1 MPTIDE
7 KRVYSETRTA
17 ESVAVASDLGLVVAS
32 VSGDFVGEFGVAHR
46 GACRDVASADGTL
59 VVATDADVVL
69 LPPDAD
75 DATPA
80 DFGPARA
87 VSLAGGDVVALGED
101 GTVARRPL
109 RGAVA
114 GTDDTD
120 ATTGT
125 DDGDAAG
132 DGTADGWTTVGT
144 VDEGRALDGDLLAA
158 SDGVYRVGDAL
169 APAGLDDVRD
179 VAVADVPR
187 AATGTG
193 LYRLGNGWMDEYDDP
208 CRLVAAAPDGRAHAV
223 AVDAGDATDG
233 SDYDGDAA
241 PSAAD
246 ADAERLLARDGD
258 GWSAVESPV
267 EGPVAGVAYGE
278 TATYLVGRD
287 GTLAAAEGD
296 GWRTQALGVRGVG
309 GLTVR

>member
-46 GACRDVASADGTL
+46 GTCRGVVSADGTL

-75 DATPA
+75 EATPT

-87 VSLAGGDVVALGED
+87 VSLAGGDVVALGDD

-109 RGAVA
+109 RDALA
-114 GTDDTD
+114 GGDPD
-120 ATTGT
+120 G
-125 DDGDAAG
+125 GDADVATGAG
-132 DGTADGWTTVGT
+132 DPAADGWTTVGT

-169 APAGLDDVRD
+169 APAGLDDARD

-193 LYRLGNGWMDEYDDP
+193 LYRLGNGWMDEYDAP
-208 CRLVAAAPDGRAHAV
+208 CRLVSAAPDGRAHAV
-223 AVDAGDATDG
+223 ASGTADDA
-233 SDYDGDAA
+233 
-241 PSAAD
+241 PAD
-246 ADAERLLARDGD
+246 AEAGGDAERLLARGGD
-258 GWSAVESPV
+258 GWTAVESPV
-267 EGPVAGVAYGE
+267 PEPVADVAYGE
-278 TATYLVGRD
+278 TATYLVGRG